1 MKETMSILKPIK
13 KNVILELIEKEKMT
27 SGGIILQKADP
38 TEANRGVVIT
48 IGDEVTLVEVGQEV
62 LPNWNATKKMKFDD
76 QNLYVVDE
84 DEIVLIFED

>member
-13 KNVILELIEKEKMT
+13 SNVILELLEKEKVT

-38 TEANRGVVIT
+38 TEANRGLVVA
-48 IGDEVTLVEVGQEV
+48 IGPEVTDIVLGQEV
-62 LPNWNATKKMKFDD
+62 LPNWNAARKMKFGE

-84 DEIVLIFED
+84 EEIVLIFEE

>member
-13 KNVILELIEKEKMT
+13 SNVIVELIEKEKIT

-38 TEANRGVVIT
+38 TEANRGLVVA
-48 IGDEVTLVEVGQEV
+48 IGPEVTDIVLGQEV
-62 LPNWNATKKMKFDD
+62 LPNWNAAKKMKFEE

-84 DEIVLIFED
+84 EEIVLIFED

>member
-1 MKETMSILKPIK
+1 MSILKPIK